1 MRLVVDTN
9 VLVSAFLW
17 QGTPGRLIELASEK
31 EVELFTSRTLLDE
44 LAATLAKKKLAKPVL
59 ATGLT
64 ADQMLHNYRRLA
76 TPVTARR
83 LARQISRDADD
94 DAVLACALAA
104 GADLIVSGDDDL
116 LTLKHYQGI
125 LIATPGRC
133 YIVERHPW
141 RWPRWTGN
149 LTSLPILRSC
159 MVLCASEAPASR
171 YRLFWTILP
180 QAKFQSA
187 SSTSIL
193 H

>member
-31 EVELFTSRTLLDE
+31 AVELFTSRTLLDE

-64 ADQMLHNYRRLA
+64 ANQMLRNYRRLA
-76 TPVTARR
+76 TQVTTRR
-83 LARQISRDADD
+83 LAQQVSRDADD

-104 GADLIVSGDDDL
+104 GANLIVSGDDDL

-125 LIATPGRC
+125 PVATPA
-133 YIVERHPW
+133 HA
-141 RWPRWTGN
+141 
-149 LTSLPILRSC
+149 LR
-159 MVLCASEAPASR
+159 VIEG
-171 YRLFWTILP
+171 T
-180 QAKFQSA
+180 
-187 SSTSIL
+187 
-193 H
+193 